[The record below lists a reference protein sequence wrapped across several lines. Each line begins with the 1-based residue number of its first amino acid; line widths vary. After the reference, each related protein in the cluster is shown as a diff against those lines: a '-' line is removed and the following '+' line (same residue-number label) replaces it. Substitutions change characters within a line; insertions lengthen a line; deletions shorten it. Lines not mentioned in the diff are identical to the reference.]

1 MVRVSLKMSEGGLTV
16 AGLFYHPKLKQPRVV
31 EFVVDTGAS
40 MTTISPKDQVHLGI
54 DPVALN
60 LPRSKRKIWTMGG
73 TAPAF
78 TLHDCMVCLFD
89 DKNNDKRMDLELA
102 EVDLL
107 ERSPRAPSQKG
118 AHHEAE
124 RLKILDNIPSVIGRD
139 VLKAQRLS
147 LHINYDEGTAYLEKS

>member
-1 MVRVSLKMSEGGLTV
+1 MVRVSLKMSEAGLTV

-40 MTTISPKDQVHLGI
+40 LTMIAPKDQVHLGI

-73 TAPAF
+73 TAPSFA
-78 TLHDCMVCLFD
+78 LHDCLVCLFD
-89 DKNNDKRMDLELA
+89 DKDNDKRMDLELA

-139 VLKAQRLS
+139 VLKAQRVS
-147 LHINYDEGTAYLEKS
+147 LHIDYGKGTAYLEKS